1 MAKIT
6 LDTRDLLTVVVEE
19 GDDIVEIN
27 KFSYQEKDKKTGEY
41 LFNNDGSK
49 KMIENESRIQKML
62 LERGR
67 ERIEIV
73 VPVNEGQPPYP
84 VGRYLI
90 HPSFFKVDDRGAI
103 NTARAWDLK
112 FIPVD
117 SK

>member
-6 LDTRDLLTVVVEE
+6 LDTRDLLMVVVEE
-19 GDDIVEIN
+19 GDDVIELRI
-27 KFSYQEKDKKTGEY
+27 FSYQEKDKEGEY
-41 LFNNDGSK
+41 LFNDDGSK
-49 KMIENESRIQKML
+49 KMVERESRIQKML

-90 HPSFFKVDDRGAI
+90 HPSYFKVNDRGAI
-103 NTARAWDLK
+103 NTAKAWNLK
-112 FIPVD
+112 FIPID